1 MLCPRHCA
9 LPEPPSAS
17 GRTWIC
23 SGGWTDFRLVPSED
37 VSKGATGASRTA
49 CESIRP
55 CDVVPYDPARLFAY
69 TVGDRFDATPA
80 TRWSYLITPTN
91 EGCLVRQEFEH
102 PSRRTQ
108 RPALARR
115 GTRRCR
121 GDHRRPSRE
130 DQRGHGPHPR
140 ADANRARRLRRAGS
154 AASPPMAVYRSQ
166 PVALINVPSAATALP
181 SRMRA
186 G

>member
-80 TRWSYLITPTN
+80 TRWSYLITSAN
-91 EGCLVRQEFEH
+91 EGCLVRQEFAH
-102 PSRRTQ
+102 LPDGLSG
-108 RPALARR
+108 L
-115 GTRRCR
+115 
-121 GDHRRPSRE
+121 
-130 DQRGHGPHPR
+130 
-140 ADANRARRLRRAGS
+140 RLRAEELDDAEVILAVRREKISAG
-154 AASPPMAVYRSQ
+154 MA
-166 PVALINVPSAATALP
+166 LTLE
-181 SRMRA
+181 RMRIVLA